1 MDISSTQRAALA
13 DLAEKHCLS
22 LIVLFGSHAGGV
34 VHDTSDLDIAVQTR
48 AGGGLSS
55 NAWLDVLDDL
65 RGVFPD
71 QSVDLAVVDRADPLF
86 LHQITRRCV
95 LLAGRER
102 DFHEFKIYVYRRYQ
116 DYKPYLAQERRFVER
131 LAGNVPVG
139 G

>member
-13 DLAEKHCLS
+13 DLAERHCLKP
-22 LIVLFGSHAGGV
+22 IVLFGSH
-34 VHDTSDLDIAVQTR
+34 

-65 RGVFPD
+65 RGVFPG

-86 LHQITRRCV
+86 LDRITRRCV
-95 LLAGRER
+95 LRAGRCVTFASSDGCVSLVIPLER
-102 DFHEFKIYVYRRYQ
+102 VTEADRPR
-116 DYKPYLAQERRFVER
+116 
-131 LAGNVPVG
+131 VG